1 MTPGRDPP
9 AAPETEVAAPL
20 PDTPPEVLAETE
32 LTRVTR
38 VLRPGG
44 PVIRK
49 EALGRGAELRLR
61 HERETLRCLVGVEG
75 VVQLAAGA
83 EAFPGSMLLVD
94 IGGTALSRR
103 VTPLTPE
110 LLVTIAEALARAV
123 AGVHDRGVVHRDIC
137 PSNIVVSTD
146 GSRLCLIDFALA
158 TTHSSVRPEFTHHNA
173 IVGTVPYLAP
183 EQTGRTSRP
192 SDHRA
197 DLYAVGATLYE
208 LATGTPPF
216 GVQEPLRVIHD
227 HLARV
232 PVPVARRNPAMPPE
246 LSAIIAHLLEKEP
259 DDRYQSAGGLLHD
272 LALLRSGTPPE
283 QPGNGDLRTRP
294 LVSTLLF
301 GREPEIDALS
311 TAFTEA
317 TTGHTRGVLVSG
329 PPGVGKT
336 SLVNELR
343 LITAGR
349 DGWFVTGKFD
359 QYRRDQAHDGL
370 RQALRALGRLLLAE
384 PEDRLGELRDRLR
397 RVLGANAGLAAA
409 AVPELALVLDV
420 SPEPG
425 DLMSARARATHA
437 AVESLRAVA
446 SPKRP
451 VVCFVDDIQWA
462 TRAPLEPLD
471 QIFTGAA
478 EIDGLLLVSAFRDGV
493 LAPAAPLA
501 EVFGRWLRDPA
512 APRHLRLENLS
523 PSAQAMMV
531 ADVLHLAHG
540 PAADLAQTIAPF
552 TQGNPMDTV
561 ELLNTLRY
569 EGLLSPAQGGW
580 RWDRQVVRRR
590 LDRDGLPAMLA
601 APVRALPGPAAEL
614 LAALACLAGQ
624 VDLDLLTAA
633 MALPADEV
641 ERRLAPALDAGL
653 LVIASASGGRHE
665 VRFVHDR
672 TRESILAALTARPRR
687 TARLRLRLARALA
700 DHPEYCSAAAEQY
713 LAVIDVGTSGGL
725 DVADS
730 MNIADS
736 VDVADGS
743 QAVPEDVASVGA
755 LADDERPRVAA
766 LLRRAA
772 DEARTVGSHAQVERL
787 LTAAAELLD
796 PADVDELLAV
806 HTERHAALH
815 NLGRLD
821 EADAAYRTITR
832 LCTDPVRRT
841 VATGAQISS
850 LTFRGHATE
859 AIQLG
864 IDQIQLLGLRV
875 PEHGELAAEI
885 DRGLDRLDR
894 WINDTSDA
902 DDVRRPELTDQ
913 RQLSIATIIYRLMPA
928 IFLHDQM
935 MSAWF
940 TVMTLEIWAWS
951 GPSEVLL
958 GPASH
963 AAFVTTARRDDRR
976 TGHRL
981 VRRLL
986 AVGHARGYE
995 PAVWQALLVYTVSS
1009 GHWFEP
1015 LEENL
1020 AGARRALAGLLEV
1033 GDYQSA
1039 SWAHPVVLFNLLDS
1053 APSLDVV
1060 LAEAEAAVELTVR
1073 TGNQQA
1079 EELLLT
1085 YHHLLGVLRGEAEDT
1100 AADEAADLSLLAG
1113 NSSALAHFHLTR
1125 AFTAAVFDRPD
1136 DLSRHLTALEPLWP
1150 PMEATYPTLMAV
1162 LLRMLSSAWRIRSGQ
1177 TEPCTTGSTG
1187 AAAPAAGAGPD
1198 RTPSCA
1204 ELAALDETIT
1214 WLAARTAD
1222 APQNVLHLLS
1232 LAQAERAW
1240 AVGDFQQA
1248 AYLFDIAQREAVSRE
1263 RPWHLALILEEAA
1276 RFYLAHGMEEAGR
1289 LLLTAS
1295 RRVYATWG
1303 ATAKVNLLDWGSPT
1317 LRSTPGVEEPFIQ
1330 ALTDRPTRRSVL
1342 TSGAIDLRGIVA
1354 ASRALSSETSV
1365 IGLQTRVVAIL
1376 SEMTGATDVHLLL
1389 RDEERETWT
1398 VSTGAGD
1405 GIPLREAGQRRLLP
1419 PSVVWYAERTR
1430 EPVVVANAAADER
1443 FRRDP
1448 CFHGLDRCS
1457 LLAIPITTRGRLRA
1471 MLMLENRMIRHAF
1484 SADRLEGIMA
1494 VAGQLAVSLDN
1505 ALMYASLERK
1515 VAKRTRQLAAANRQ
1529 LRRLSVTD
1537 PLTGLAN
1544 RRRLDE
1550 ILEAEWRHARRQP
1563 APIALMM
1570 IDIDH
1575 FKLYNDYFG
1584 HIEGDRCLQ
1593 RVAGALS
1600 RNLAD
1605 RMVAARFGGEEFT
1618 VVLPGTDALAAA
1630 RLARHLRAIVE
1641 ELDEAHPRAAGG
1653 VVTVSIGVTAI
1664 VPGPDDTLADFMT
1677 CADVALY
1684 RAKRSGR
1691 NRVEVVLEQH
1701 GPG

>member
-9 AAPETEVAAPL
+9 AAPEAEVAAPL
-20 PDTPPEVLAETE
+20 PDAPPEVLAETE

-49 EALGRGAELRLR
+49 EALGRGAEVRLR
-61 HERETLRCLVGVEG
+61 HEREILRRLVGAEG

-103 VTPLTPE
+103 ATPLTPE

-146 GSRLCLIDFALA
+146 GCRLCLIDFALA

-216 GVQEPLRVIHD
+216 GVQEPLRIIHD

-232 PVPVARRNPAMPPE
+232 PVPVARRNPAVPPE

-283 QPGNGDLRTRP
+283 EPGSGDLRTRP

-336 SLVNELR
+336 SLVDELR
-343 LITAGR
+343 LITAGH

-384 PEDRLGELRDRLR
+384 PEDRLGELRGRLR

-420 SPEPG
+420 PPEPG

-437 AVESLRAVA
+437 AVEGLRAVA

-462 TRAPLEPLD
+462 ARTPLEPLD

-478 EIDGLLLVSAFRDGV
+478 EIDGLLLVSAFRNGV
-493 LAPAAPLA
+493 LDPATPLA
-501 EVFGRWLRDPA
+501 EVLGRWLRDPA
-512 APRHLRLENLS
+512 APRHLRLENLA

-531 ADVLHLAHG
+531 ADVLHLARG
-540 PAADLAQTIAPF
+540 PAADLARTIAPF

-569 EGLLSPAQGGW
+569 EGLLSPAQDGW

-590 LDRDGLPAMLA
+590 LDRDVLPAMLA

-614 LAALACLAGQ
+614 LAALACFAGQ

-653 LVIASASGGRHE
+653 LVIASASASVGRHE

-672 TRESILAALTARPRR
+672 TRESVLAALTARPRR

-713 LAVIDVGTSGGL
+713 LAVIDVGASGGL
-725 DVADS
+725 
-730 MNIADS
+730 N
-736 VDVADGS
+736 VADGS

-755 LADDERPRVAA
+755 LADDERPRVAS

-787 LTAAAELLD
+787 LTAAATLVD

-832 LCTDPVRRT
+832 LCADPVRRT
-841 VATGAQISS
+841 AATGAQISS
-850 LTFRGHATE
+850 LTFRGRATE

-864 IDQIQLLGLRV
+864 IDQIQRLGLCV
-875 PEHGELAAEI
+875 PEHGDLAAEI

-963 AAFVTTARRDDRR
+963 AAFVTTTRRGDRR
-976 TGHRL
+976 AGHQL

-995 PAVWQALLVYTVSS
+995 PAVWQALLVYTASS

-1039 SWAHPVVLFNLLDS
+1039 CWAHHVVLFNLLDS

-1073 TGNQQA
+1073 TGNQHA

-1085 YHHLLGVLRGEAEDT
+1085 YHHLLRVLRGEAEDT

-1125 AFTAAVFDRPD
+1125 AFTAAIFDRPD
-1136 DLSRHLTALEPLWP
+1136 DLNRHLIALEPLWP
-1150 PMEATYPTLMAV
+1150 PMEATYPTLTAV

-1177 TEPCTTGSTG
+1177 TEPC
-1187 AAAPAAGAGPD
+1187 
-1198 RTPSCA
+1198 CA
-1204 ELAALDETIT
+1204 ELAALDETIA

-1248 AYLFDIAQREAVSRE
+1248 AYLFDTAQREAVSRE
-1263 RPWHLALILEEAA
+1263 RPWHLALILEETA

-1295 RRVYATWG
+1295 RRVYAAWG

-1317 LRSTPGVEEPFIQ
+1317 LRSTPSVEESFVQ
-1330 ALTDRPTRRSVL
+1330 GLTDRSTRRSVL

-1389 RDEERETWT
+1389 RDEEHGAWT
-1398 VSTGAGD
+1398 VSTGTGD

-1443 FRRDP
+1443 FRSDP

-1550 ILEAEWRHARRQP
+1550 IFEAAWRHARRQP

-1575 FKLYNDYFG
+1575 FKLYNDHFG
-1584 HIEGDRCLQ
+1584 HIAGDRCLQ

-1618 VVLPGTDALAAA
+1618 VVLPGTDAAAAA

-1641 ELDEAHPRAAGG
+1641 ELDEAHPRAASG

>member
-9 AAPETEVAAPL
+9 AAPEAEAAAPL

-61 HERETLRCLVGVEG
+61 HEREILRRLVGVEG
-75 VVQLAAGA
+75 AVQLAAGA
-83 EAFPGSMLLVD
+83 EAFPASMLLVD

-103 VTPLTPE
+103 ATPLAPE

-208 LATGTPPF
+208 LATGAPPF
-216 GVQEPLRVIHD
+216 GAQEPLRVIHD

-232 PVPVARRNPAMPPE
+232 PVPVARRNPAVPPE

-301 GREPEIDALS
+301 GREPEIDALG

-336 SLVNELR
+336 SLVDELR

-420 SPEPG
+420 PPEPG
-425 DLMSARARATHA
+425 DLMSGRARATQA

-493 LAPAAPLA
+493 LDPAAPLA
-501 EVFGRWLRDPA
+501 EVLDRWLRDPA
-512 APRHLRLENLS
+512 APRHLRLENLA
-523 PSAQAMMV
+523 PPAQAMMV
-531 ADVLHLAHG
+531 ADILHLARG
-540 PAADLAQTIAPF
+540 PAADLARTIAPF

-569 EGLLSPAQGGW
+569 EGLLSPAQDGW

-672 TRESILAALTARPRR
+672 TRESVLAALTARPRR
-687 TARLRLRLARALA
+687 TARLRLRLARTLA

-713 LAVIDVGTSGGL
+713 LAVIDISTSG
-725 DVADS
+725 
-730 MNIADS
+730 
-736 VDVADGS
+736 GS
-743 QAVPEDVASVGA
+743 QAVPEDIASVGA

-772 DEARTVGSHAQVERL
+772 DEARAVGSHAQVERL
-787 LTAAAELLD
+787 LTAAAELVD

-832 LCTDPVRRT
+832 LCADPVRRT
-841 VATGAQISS
+841 AATGAQISS
-850 LTFRGHATE
+850 LTFRGRATE

-864 IDQIQLLGLRV
+864 IDQIQRLGLRV
-875 PEHGELAAEI
+875 PEHGDLAAEI
-885 DRGLDRLDR
+885 DRGLDRLDQ

-935 MSAWF
+935 MSAWL

-963 AAFVTTARRDDRR
+963 AAFVTTARRGDRR
-976 TGHRL
+976 TGHQL

-1039 SWAHPVVLFNLLDS
+1039 SWAHHVVLFNLLDS
-1053 APSLDVV
+1053 APSLDIV

-1073 TGNQQA
+1073 TGNQHA

-1150 PMEATYPTLMAV
+1150 PMEATYPTLTAV

-1177 TEPCTTGSTG
+1177 TEPS
-1187 AAAPAAGAGPD
+1187 
-1198 RTPSCA
+1198 RA

-1303 ATAKVNLLDWGSPT
+1303 ATAKVNLLDWGSPV
-1317 LRSTPGVEEPFIQ
+1317 LRSTPGVEESFVQ
-1330 ALTDRPTRRSVL
+1330 GLTDRPTRRSVL

-1365 IGLQTRVVAIL
+1365 VGLQTRVVAIL

-1389 RDEERETWT
+1389 RDEEHETWT

-1405 GIPLREAGQRRLLP
+1405 GIPLREAGHRRLLP

-1515 VAKRTRQLAAANRQ
+1515 VAERTRQLAAANRQ

-1550 ILEAEWRHARRQP
+1550 ILEAEWRQARRQP

-1618 VVLPGTDALAAA
+1618 VVLPGTDAAAAA

-1641 ELDEAHPRAAGG
+1641 ELGEAHPRAASG

-1701 GPG
+1701 APG